1 MKKIAILIL
10 SVLFSVACTSTAQ
23 TANTNITVSNAAAQN
38 PNDSLVV
45 SSHSGSAN
53 TAENT
58 AENTTIVPR
67 SETKTMWKQSG
78 TPIDVKKNDAEI
90 AEAEKTLKSKPGD
103 EAAKKNLSEA
113 YMRRGIALTEAR
125 QYASA
130 LGDYR
135 RSVKYDS
142 TNEESKSGMEVILTI
157 YKSLNRE
164 APSEGQEPPPLPF
177 IKPEDVKP
185 KTSTENIKFQPGATS
200 EIVTGNLT
208 GYTDSKSFLIAVKSG
223 QTLNTEQLKEANDST
238 AYVTVVVAD
247 SSGKYLGDSD
257 ASCNN
262 RKAIKVTA
270 AAEYRITVTECTK
283 AEPWNGQFKLK
294 VSAE

>member
-1 MKKIAILIL
+1 MKKIAILIF
-10 SVLFSVACTSTAQ
+10 SALFSVACGSAAQ
-23 TANTNITVSNAAAQN
+23 TVNTNINVQN
-38 PNDSLVV
+38 SNDSLVV
-45 SSHSGSAN
+45 SSHSSSANAGDN
-53 TAENT
+53 TAEN
-58 AENTTIVPR
+58 AAIVPP

-78 TPIDVKKNDAEI
+78 TPIDVKKLDEEI
-90 AEAEKTLKSKPGD
+90 AAAEKMLKAKPSD

-113 YMRRGIALTEAR
+113 YMKRGIALTEAR

-135 RSVKYDS
+135 RSVKYDA
-142 TNEESKSGMEVILTI
+142 TNEEAKSGMDVILTI

-164 APSEGQEPPPLPF
+164 APPEGQEPPPLPF

-185 KTSTENIKFQPGATS
+185 KTSTENVKFQAGAAS
-200 EIVTGNLT
+200 EIVTGTLT
-208 GYTDSKSFLIAVKSG
+208 GYTDSKSFLISVKPG
-223 QTLNTEQLKEANDST
+223 QTLSTEQIKEENST
-238 AYVTVVVAD
+238 AYVTVVISD

-283 AEPWNGQFKLK
+283 AEPWSGQFKLK
-294 VSAE
+294 VSAV

>member
-10 SVLFSVACTSTAQ
+10 SVLFSVSCGSTAQ
-23 TANTNITVSNAAAQN
+23 TTNTNSTVQNAAVQN
-38 PNDSLVV
+38 SNDSLVV

-53 TAENT
+53 MGENT

-90 AEAEKTLKSKPGD
+90 AEAEKMLKAKPGN
-103 EAAKKNLSEA
+103 ETAKKNLSEA
-113 YMRRGIALTEAR
+113 YMKRGIALTEAR
-125 QYASA
+125 QYAAA

-135 RSVKYDS
+135 RSVKYDP
-142 TNEESKSGMEVILTI
+142 TNEESKSGMDVILTI

-164 APSEGQEPPPLPF
+164 APPEGQEPLPLPF

-200 EIVTGNLT
+200 EIVTENLT
-208 GYTDSKSFLIAVKSG
+208 GYTDSKNFLISVKPG
-223 QTLNTEQLKEANDST
+223 QTLNTEQVKRENST
-238 AYVTVVVAD
+238 AYVTVVIAD

-257 ASCNN
+257 AS
-262 RKAIKVTA
+262 
-270 AAEYRITVTECTK
+270 
-283 AEPWNGQFKLK
+283 
-294 VSAE
+294 

>member
-1 MKKIAILIL
+1 MKKIAVLVL
-10 SVLFSVACTSTAQ
+10 FALFSVACGSAVQ
-23 TANTNITVSNAAAQN
+23 TTNTNSTVQNATVPN
-38 PNDSLVV
+38 SNDSLVV

-58 AENTTIVPR
+58 AENSTIVPR

-90 AEAEKTLKSKPGD
+90 AEAEKILKAKPVD

-113 YMRRGIALTEAR
+113 YMKRGIALTEAR

-135 RSVKYDS
+135 RSVKYDP
-142 TNEESKSGMEVILTI
+142 TNEESKSGMDVILTI

-164 APSEGQEPPPLPF
+164 APPEGQEPLPLPF

-200 EIVTGNLT
+200 EVVTGNLT
-208 GYTDSKSFLIAVKSG
+208 GYTDSKSFLISVKPG
-223 QTLNTEQLKEANDST
+223 QTLNTEQIKEADDST
-238 AYVTVVVAD
+238 AYVTVVIAD

-283 AEPWNGQFKLK
+283 AEPWSGQFKLE